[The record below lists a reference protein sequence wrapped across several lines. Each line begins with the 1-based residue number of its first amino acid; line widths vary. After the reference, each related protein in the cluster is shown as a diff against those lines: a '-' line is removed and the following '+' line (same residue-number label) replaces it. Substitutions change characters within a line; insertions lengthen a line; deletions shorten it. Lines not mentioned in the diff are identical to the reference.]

1 MENTGIIKVQ
11 IKIAKV
17 RFAVA
22 ENGDCKIDSRT
33 VVGVNAKK
41 AAADIKKE
49 YGGKVIIL
57 EKSYTIE
64 HFNVIG
70 GTFVPC
76 SDPET
81 EEE

>member
-22 ENGDCKIDSRT
+22 ENGDCKVDTRVI
-33 VVGVNAKK
+33 VGVSAKK
-41 AAADIKKE
+41 AVADIKKE
-49 YGGKVIIL
+49 FGGKVIIL
-57 EKSYTIE
+57 EKSYDIE

-76 SDPET
+76 SDPDK
-81 EEE
+81 EEG